1 MRLIA
6 EIEKSSDGRLEGT
19 ILCEHRDQPIPFSGT
34 LELLRILEDEVPS
47 APAAP
52 PPEPGHDGTHE
63 L

>member
-6 EIEKSSDGRLEGT
+6 EIERSSDGRLEGT
-19 ILCEHRDQPIPFSGT
+19 ILFEHRGQPISFSGT

-47 APAAP
+47 APIAA
-52 PPEPGHDGTHE
+52 PPEPGHHGAHE